1 MNEVHLKAQKAKQAS
16 HALSQM
22 NSQAKNEFLIA
33 LSQALTEATDM
44 ILRANAQDLHESAHL
59 NASLKDRLSLSEGRI
74 KAMASSLIDLSR
86 AADPVNRVLSETLR
100 PNGLKIQ
107 KVSVPMGVIAMIY
120 EARPNVTIDAM
131 ALAFKAGSAVVL
143 RGGKE
148 AHHSNQALTSLIK
161 ATLIK
166 VGLDSDLVQLI
177 EDPDKEL
184 AKALMRANGLIDL
197 LIPRGSARL
206 IQTVMENAT
215 VPILETGVG
224 NCHAYV
230 EATADQAMAIN
241 VILNGKVS
249 RPSVCNALEKVL
261 IDKAIAPT
269 FLPMLSN
276 ALRHAGVV
284 IVGDKLVTAL
294 EPSIPLASEADW
306 STEYL
311 DLKIAIKIVEGLDEA
326 LAHIQTYSTKHS
338 ETILT
343 KDLKQAQ
350 RFLNEVDAA
359 AVYHNASTRFTD
371 GGEFG
376 FSAEIGIST
385 QKLHARGPVGLEE
398 LCSYKYKIFGEGQI
412 R

>member
-1 MNEVHLKAQKAKQAS
+1 MNEVHLKAQKAKHAS
-16 HALSQM
+16 HALAQL
-22 NSQAKNEFLIA
+22 NSQTKNKFLIA
-33 LSQALTEATDM
+33 LSQALIDASDM
-44 ILRANAQDLHESAHL
+44 ILRANAQDLHESTHL
-59 NASLKDRLSLSEGRI
+59 SVSLKDRLSLSEDRI
-74 KAMASSLIDLSR
+74 KAMAASLIELSS

-131 ALAFKAGSAVVL
+131 ALAFKAGSAIVL

-148 AHHSNQALTSLIK
+148 AHHSNQALTSVIK
-161 ATLIK
+161 ATLIQE
-166 VGLDSDLVQLI
+166 GLDPDLVQLI

-184 AKALMRANGLIDL
+184 AKALMCANGLIDL

-206 IQTVMENAT
+206 IQAVMETAT
-215 VPILETGVG
+215 VPVLETGVG

-230 EATADQAMAIN
+230 ETTADQAMAIN
-241 VILNGKVS
+241 VIMNGKVS

-269 FLPMLSN
+269 FLPKMTN

-284 IVGDKLVTAL
+284 IVGDKQVTVL
-294 EPSIPLASEADW
+294 DPSIPLASEADW

-311 DLKIAIKIVEGLDEA
+311 DLKIAIKIVDGLDDA

-343 KDLKQAQ
+343 KDVNKAQ